1 MNTGQATSEPR
12 LRRAFS
18 QTAAHSALTLDG
30 LDNQQPDTRTV
41 HLDIGPADG
50 GVLMQASHDGYVK
63 SHGILHSR
71 QLFLSRDG
79 NNLRGSDQL
88 DYSAAPGQ
96 IPVEVIIRFHLHPL
110 VSAARV
116 KSRQILL
123 KIHGQKNGW
132 LFKCRGAETSLDKS
146 VYLDGQR
153 RSSCQQIILRCPASQ
168 IQTKGSLTI
177 NWAFSRHSSPR

>member
-1 MNTGQATSEPR
+1 MK
-12 LRRAFS
+12 
-18 QTAAHSALTLDG
+18 
-30 LDNQQPDTRTV
+30 TV
-41 HLDIGPADG
+41 GCEARVRELKS
-50 GVLMQASHDGYVK
+50 QASSSFDV
-63 SHGILHSR
+63 SAILAR
-71 QLFLSRDG
+71 TTPRDG

-132 LFKCRGAETSLDKS
+132 LFKCRGAETSLDRS